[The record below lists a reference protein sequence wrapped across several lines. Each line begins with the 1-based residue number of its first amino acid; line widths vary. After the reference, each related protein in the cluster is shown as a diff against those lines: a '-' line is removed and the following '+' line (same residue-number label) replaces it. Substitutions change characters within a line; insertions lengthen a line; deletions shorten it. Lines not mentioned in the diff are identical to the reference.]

1 MNNLNEE
8 SSKED
13 AIGECIRCI
22 TSNVH
27 IKSISSRADGSL
39 HVVMHW
45 PYLMFHMLFAGPTY
59 LMMGVFERLGWH
71 LADAKF
77 KHDYVE
83 KNSYVEVVACTG
95 AGFLASYKHEDVAP
109 LPGRIRKTLMDEAY
123 KEKIRIDL
131 CQQDA

>member
-22 TSNVH
+22 TSDVH

-39 HVVMHW
+39 RVVMHW
-45 PYLMFHMLFAGPTY
+45 PCLMFNALFARPMY

-71 LADAKF
+71 LEDAKLTL
-77 KHDYVE
+77 DCVE
-83 KNSYVEVVACTG
+83 KTGYVEVVACTG
-95 AGFLASYKHEDVAP
+95 AGFLASYKYEGVVP
-109 LPGRIRKTLMDEAY
+109 LPGRICKTLMDEAY